1 MAPVGGAGIC
11 SGPSNFM
18 GNPYMAIPIAITVEG
33 ANTLTRSLII
43 FGQGLTRSHPH
54 LLDIIRSIQ
63 HGDDQ
68 KVRRERQLQ
77 AAKQTTKLHKQWGSG
92 GASGFSPKRD
102 R

>member
-1 MAPVGGAGIC
+1 MVPVGGAGIC

-77 AAKQTTKLHKQWGSG
+77 AAKQTTKLHK
-92 GASGFSPKRD
+92 
-102 R
+102 